1 MKFGRRNRELVAMPV
16 EVDAEATAA
25 PSPSPSPVPVTE
37 PATEVTAAPRRTGRR
52 ILRDLGLLLLL
63 FVVGFTIAF
72 ILLSPGPLLAS
83 DHSTPDVV
91 GMPGDQAE
99 GLLTQAGFKTKRAE
113 SRQHPTYSTG
123 IVIWQDPAA
132 GTVLPEGTPVT
143 LTVSDGIAPYAVPDV
158 SQLPLELAARVIEA
172 SGFRMSKV
180 DTVRSAGPVGIVVE
194 VRPAIGSVQPAGT
207 SIQLVISSGKP
218 VLPPATEETHP

>member
-1 MKFGRRNRELVAMPV
+1 MKFGRRNRSSLDDQIES
-16 EVDAEATAA
+16 A
-25 PSPSPSPVPVTE
+25 PEKQPE
-37 PATEVTAAPRRTGRR
+37 PAVAPLFEPPPSTRGAGRT
-52 ILRDLGLLLLL
+52 LARDLGLLLLI
-63 FVVGFTIAF
+63 FVVGFAIAF
-72 ILLSPGPLLAS
+72 IWLAPGPLLES

-99 GLLTQAGFKTKRAE
+99 KLLSQAGFKTKRAE
-113 SRQHPTYSTG
+113 SRQHPTYDEG
-123 IVIWQDPAA
+123 KVIWQDPAA

-158 SQLPLELAARVIEA
+158 SRLPLELAAKVIEA

-180 DTVRSAGPVGIVVE
+180 DTVRSSGPAGVVVE

-218 VLPPATEETHP
+218 ALPTVREEKRP

>member
-1 MKFGRRNRELVAMPV
+1 MKFGRRNRSSLDDQIES
-16 EVDAEATAA
+16 A
-25 PSPSPSPVPVTE
+25 PEKQPE
-37 PATEVTAAPRRTGRR
+37 PAVAPLFEPPPSTRGAGRA
-52 ILRDLGLLLLL
+52 LARDLGLLLLI
-63 FVVGFTIAF
+63 FVVGFAIAF
-72 ILLSPGPLLAS
+72 IWLAPGPLLAS

-99 GLLTQAGFKTKRAE
+99 KLLGQAGFKTKRAE
-113 SRQHPTYSTG
+113 SRQHPTYDEG
-123 IVIWQDPAA
+123 KVIWQDPAA

-158 SQLPLELAARVIEA
+158 SRLPLELAAKVIEA

-180 DTVRSAGPVGIVVE
+180 DTVRSSGPAGVVVE

-218 VLPPATEETHP
+218 ALPTVREEKRP